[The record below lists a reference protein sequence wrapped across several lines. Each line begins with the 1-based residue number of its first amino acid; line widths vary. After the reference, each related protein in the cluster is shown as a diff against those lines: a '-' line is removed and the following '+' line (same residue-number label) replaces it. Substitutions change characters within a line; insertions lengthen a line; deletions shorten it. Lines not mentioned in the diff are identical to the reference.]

1 MTNRLCCLVLS
12 IVAVALPAF
21 ARKGVPGAFQNQSKP
36 QSALE
41 QTLISAEKNL
51 MEAMERN
58 DVAYAR
64 NAVSDD
70 FYAIGTNGDSHSKG
84 DLLEDMHEDG
94 GKGKGKPILYFF
106 QVIPLNDG
114 AAVVTYDMVKPGER
128 PRYQHI
134 SNTWVKQGDQWKL
147 KFQQS
152 TPNLWSA
159 NDL

>member
-1 MTNRLCCLVLS
+1 MNRRRFSLLLVL
-12 IVAVALPAF
+12 AALPTL
-21 ARKGVPGAFQNQSKP
+21 ARIDVPVPEVPQNPSRP

-41 QTLISAEKNL
+41 QTLIDAEKNL
-51 MEAMERN
+51 IDAIERN
-58 DVAYAR
+58 DVAYIR
-64 NAVSDD
+64 NAVSDE
-70 FYAIGTNGDSHSKG
+70 FYAIGTNGDSYGKG
-84 DLLEDMHEDG
+84 DLLEGMHADG
-94 GKGKGKPILYFF
+94 GKGKGKRILYFF

-114 AAVVTYDMVKPGER
+114 AAVVTYDVVKPGER

-134 SNTWVKQGDQWKL
+134 SNTWVRQGDQWKL